1 MRHSCKKEGRREGG
15 REGGREVW
23 WRLLSRLVSSE
34 KDEEGLGYGER
45 VSGGEREGRRRKGER
60 EAGRDVGWGGRRGD
74 GEKQRWDRYRE
85 AELSACLKASV
96 IVIGFL

>member
-1 MRHSCKKEGRREGG
+1 MERE
-15 REGGREVW
+15 
-23 WRLLSRLVSSE
+23 SA
-34 KDEEGLGYGER
+34 
-45 VSGGEREGRRRKGER
+45 GEREREGEERGER